1 VNQEHKRLLKRFSL
15 GDKEAEGLL
24 VQIYYDTPEEIREK
38 LLVEMGKLSGECAAK
53 LKKVLLEDQDTE
65 DRRCARIK
73 EAIENR
79 IEEELR
85 GKSAG
90 GDDATNG
97 KGRKPE

>member
-1 VNQEHKRLLKRFSL
+1 MNREHKRLLKRFSL

-24 VQIYYDTPEEIREK
+24 TQIYYDTPEDIREK

-73 EAIENR
+73 EEIESR

-85 GKSAG
+85 RKSAG
-90 GDDATNG
+90 GDDAQAGNG
-97 KGRKPE
+97 G